1 MSPSSLWL
9 CSTTS
14 DVPVTMKVEDSDILF
29 SNGDNGGNGNASSQL
44 DFPGTKVKE
53 EIYENSVDDLDHVV
67 LKERQRMLLARYFML
82 TVDFF
87 FLFVGAIK
95 HTFSL
100 FSIYPLQFCFLKC
113 HLK

>member
-1 MSPSSLWL
+1 MNPSSLWL

-29 SNGDNGGNGNASSQL
+29 SNGDNVGNGNASSQL
-44 DFPGTKVKE
+44 DFPGPKVKE

-82 TVDFF
+82 TVDF
-87 FLFVGAIK
+87 L
-95 HTFSL
+95 SL
-100 FSIYPLQFCFLKC
+100 CWSYFSIYYLPSSVLFLKMP
-113 HLK
+113 LEIDTY